1 MRRLLVVLSLGL
13 GALFAAPAAL
23 AQHEPPPTVAPPHAQ
38 PPAHDD
44 HTGHGHGPGD
54 GHGHAAAPD
63 AHGAVATSHGA
74 GHGAHGDEHVP
85 SFDDFN
91 WYYGLL
97 AEKEDVEPGLLFR
110 PKGMPVPFAGLLIN
124 TLILYYILYRA
135 FGKPVRDGL
144 KKRKETILRGMEE
157 AAKMRREA
165 EAQLASYEEKL
176 AQVSD
181 DIARI
186 KEQARQASDSERAR
200 ILSEAKERRERMER
214 DAQLLVEQDLKAVR
228 EQLLAELTDKAL
240 KSAEET
246 LKQRIGEGEQQRF
259 ADDYL
264 RSLPAAAGMLR
275 GRV

>member
-1 MRRLLVVLSLGL
+1 MRRLLAVLSLAL
-13 GALFAAPAAL
+13 GALCLSPVAL

-44 HTGHGHGPGD
+44 HS
-54 GHGHAAAPD
+54 GHGHADHAGHDHAAHD
-63 AHGAVATSHGA
+63 AHGAVAASPGA

-85 SFDDFN
+85 TFDDFN

-97 AEKEDVEPGLLFR
+97 AEKEGVEPGLLFR
-110 PKGMPVPFAGLLIN
+110 PKGMPVPFAGLVIN

-135 FGKPVRDGL
+135 LGKTVRDGL

-176 AQVSD
+176 AQISD

-186 KEQARQASDSERAR
+186 KEQARQAADSDRAR
-200 ILSEAKERRERMER
+200 ILAEAKERRQRMER
-214 DAQLLVEQDLKAVR
+214 DAQLLVEQDLKAMR
-228 EQLLAELTDKAL
+228 EQLLTELTDKAL

-246 LKQRIGEGEQQRF
+246 LKQRIGDSEQQRF